1 MLRVIAVDVTTWL
14 ALWSGVWGLFYALL
28 SMGINYISRPL
39 VTALFFLVATFFVLG
54 VYKDV
59 FRKGIDELKSIP
71 SLVLSLSLGVSILVY
86 LVFPMLLRRPDSLI
100 VQNPAMFFLHFDL
113 RYLFAK
119 VFDIMFQQTLIFM
132 LVRLLLG
139 RGLSRGLTC
148 LLCVI
153 LFGLAHTYL
162 LCHKGYVLGMYF
174 VAFSMVA
181 GWIFPLLISKYRNG
195 VAYTFSIHWMF
206 YIVTGTI
213 CWLCPS
219 FFACWRSH
227 LDGTED

>member
-1 MLRVIAVDVTTWL
+1 LLRVIAIDVGTWL

-39 VTALFFLVATFFVLG
+39 VTACYFLLATVFVLG
-54 VYKDV
+54 FYRDV
-59 FRKGIDELKSIP
+59 FRKRKDELKSIP
-71 SLVLSLSLGVSILVY
+71 SPVLGLSLGIGVLAY
-86 LVFPMLLRRPDSLI
+86 LIFPMLLRRPDALI

-132 LVRLLLG
+132 FVRLLLG
-139 RGLSRGLTC
+139 RGLSRGRTC
-148 LLCVI
+148 LLCVV

-162 LCHKGYVLGMYF
+162 LSYKGFGLGMYF
-174 VAFSMVA
+174 VIFSMGA
-181 GWIFPLLISKYRNG
+181 GWIFPLLIAKYRNG

-206 YIVTGTI
+206 YIITGTI

-219 FFACWRSH
+219 VFAH
-227 LDGTED
+227 